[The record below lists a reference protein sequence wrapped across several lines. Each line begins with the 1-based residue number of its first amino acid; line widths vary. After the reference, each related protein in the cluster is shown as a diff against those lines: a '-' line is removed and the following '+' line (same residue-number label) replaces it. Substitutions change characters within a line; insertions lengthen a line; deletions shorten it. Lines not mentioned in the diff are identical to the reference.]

1 MINEEP
7 PSAHLPSANL
17 PSANLPSEGLPAEHL
32 PSGDL
37 PTGGPPAE
45 GPPAGDALLAAAV
58 RNNAA
63 WCGSMC
69 RAHGLDPATG
79 PRAWTSP
86 RRTPLY
92 YPDAVSLAADATAAD
107 VLAGI
112 DLGAP
117 GASVKDSYARLDLA
131 PEGFRPLFDATWI
144 GRPAGPPA
152 APGPSWTRAG
162 TPGALAAW
170 AHAWSGGDADEAAL
184 FRPALLDD
192 PAVTV
197 LAVPGPG
204 GRILGGAVLSTGAG
218 ATGVSNLFAAD
229 GTDPALVW
237 AAALAA
243 ADPAL
248 PVVGYESGDDLAA
261 ALAAGFV
268 GLGPLRVWLAA

>member
-1 MINEEP
+1 MINNE
-7 PSAHLPSANL
+7 
-17 PSANLPSEGLPAEHL
+17 
-32 PSGDL
+32 
-37 PTGGPPAE
+37 
-45 GPPAGDALLAAAV
+45 LLTAAV
-58 RNNAA
+58 RNNAE
-63 WCGSMC
+63 WCQSMC
-69 RAHGLDPATG
+69 RAHGLAGAFG

-92 YPDAVSLAADATAAD
+92 YPDGVSLAADADAAD
-107 VLAGI
+107 VLAGV
-112 DLGAP
+112 DRTA

-152 APGPSWTRAG
+152 APAAPWTRAD
-162 TPGALAAW
+162 TPEALSAW

-197 LAVPGPG
+197 VTVPGPA

-229 GTDPALVW
+229 GTDPAVVW

-248 PVVGYESGDDLAA
+248 PVVGYESGDDLAP
-261 ALAAGFV
+261 ALAAGF
-268 GLGPLRVWLAA
+268 GELGPLRVWLAA